1 MFFMVVLVSSSS
13 IGNPK
18 ELPILPLPPYAP
30 LPPSPLPLPL
40 PPNSVFSPLKTP
52 PPPSFAM
59 VESPV
64 EVERFVSLTGVF
76 RSSSMA
82 GSVDEV
88 EGFSNGIVDLRS
100 SRSPG
105 SVKDGRLIGVEGV
118 LGLDLDETSG
128 VLEIKLLPLLLI
140 NLPLESLSL

>member
-18 ELPILPLPPYAP
+18 ELHILPLPPFSP

-52 PPPSFAM
+52 PPPSSAM
-59 VESPV
+59 VDSPV
-64 EVERFVSLTGVF
+64 EVERFVLLTGVF

-82 GSVDEV
+82 VSVDEV
-88 EGFSNGIVDLRS
+88 EGFSNGIFYLRS

-105 SVKDGRLIGVEGV
+105 SEEDGRWV
-118 LGLDLDETSG
+118 
-128 VLEIKLLPLLLI
+128 
-140 NLPLESLSL
+140 